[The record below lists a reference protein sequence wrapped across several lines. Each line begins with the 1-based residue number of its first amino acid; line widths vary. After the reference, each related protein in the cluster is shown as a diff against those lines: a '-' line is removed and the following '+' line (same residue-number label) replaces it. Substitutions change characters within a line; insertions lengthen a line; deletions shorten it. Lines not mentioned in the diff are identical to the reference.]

1 MEAGAGYALEVE
13 DLTVRYGGVV
23 AVNGV
28 SLKLGK
34 GEIRGVIGPNGA
46 GKSTVIDAIS
56 GRRASTGKV
65 VLHGLDISSHNV
77 VQRRQSGLSRSFQRT
92 SVFPAMRV
100 RDQIELAA
108 SKVPGCDVDELLAE
122 FGLTALH
129 DKMANRI
136 GYGDQRRLDLSLA
149 FLGKPSVLLL
159 DEPMAGLSV
168 EESRKLADHL
178 QSLAR
183 NRGVSLIM
191 VEHDMEIVFGIC
203 DMVTVLESGKLIAE
217 NMPDVIRADPH
228 VRAAYLGS
236 AA

>member
-1 MEAGAGYALEVE
+1 MENGCALEVE
-13 DLTVRYGGVV
+13 NLTVRYGGVV

-28 SLKLGK
+28 SLKLKK

-65 VLHGLDISSHNV
+65 VLHGQEISHLNV
-77 VQRRQSGLSRSFQRT
+77 VQRREAGLSRSFQRT
-92 SVFPAMRV
+92 SVFPALRV

-108 SKVPGCDVDELLAE
+108 SKVKECDVDEILAE
-122 FGLTALH
+122 FNLTGLQ
-129 DKMANRI
+129 DRYANQI

-149 FLGKPSVLLL
+149 FLGKPRVLLL

-168 EESRKLADHL
+168 EESRRLADHL

-183 NRGVSLIM
+183 NWGVSLIM
-191 VEHDMEIVFGIC
+191 VEHDMEIVFGIS
-203 DMVTVLESGKLIAE
+203 DVVTVLESGKLIAE
-217 NMPDVIRADPH
+217 STPDVIRADPH

>member
-1 MEAGAGYALEVE
+1 MEEGYALEV
-13 DLTVRYGGVV
+13 DNLTVRYGGVV

-28 SLKLGK
+28 SLKLKK

-56 GRRASTGKV
+56 GRRASTGRV
-65 VLHGLDISSHNV
+65 LLHGKEISSLNV
-77 VQRRQSGLSRSFQRT
+77 VQRREIGLSRSFQRT
-92 SVFPAMRV
+92 SIFPAMRV

-108 SKVPGCDVDELLAE
+108 SKVKECDVDEILRE
-122 FGLTALH
+122 FNLEALQ
-129 DKMANRI
+129 DKVANQI

-149 FLGKPSVLLL
+149 FLGKPRVLLL

-168 EESRKLADHL
+168 EESRKLATHL
-178 QSLAR
+178 QNLAR
-183 NRGVSLIM
+183 NWGVSLIM
-191 VEHDMEIVFGIC
+191 VEHDMEIVFGIS
-203 DMVTVLESGKLIAE
+203 DVVTVLESGKLIAE
-217 NMPDVIRADPH
+217 NRPDVIRADPH

>member
-1 MEAGAGYALEVE
+1 MKEKYALQVE
-13 DLTVRYGGVV
+13 NLSVRYGGVI
-23 AVNGV
+23 AVNGL
-28 SLKLGK
+28 SLKLK
-34 GEIRGVIGPNGA
+34 QGEIRGLIGPNGA

-65 VLHGLDISSHNV
+65 LLDGHDISTLNV
-77 VQRRQSGLSRSFQRT
+77 VQRRRVGLSRSFQRT
-92 SVFPAMRV
+92 SIFPAMRV

-108 SKVPGCDVDELLAE
+108 SRIPGCDVDEVLNE
-122 FGLTALH
+122 FGLEKLH
-129 DKMANRI
+129 DRISSEI

-168 EESRKLADHL
+168 EESRRLAKHL
-178 QSLAR
+178 QNLTR
-183 NRGVSLIM
+183 NLGVSLLL
-191 VEHDMEIVFGIC
+191 VEHDMEIVFGIS
-203 DMVTVLESGKLIAE
+203 DVVTVLESGKLIAE
-217 NMPDVIRADPH
+217 DKPEIVRTDPH

>member
-1 MEAGAGYALEVE
+1 MKEAYALEVE
-13 DLTVRYGGVV
+13 NLTVRYGGVV

-28 SLKLGK
+28 NIKLKR
-34 GEIRGVIGPNGA
+34 GEIRGLIGPNGA

-65 VLHGLDISSHNV
+65 LLDGHEISTLNV
-77 VQRRQSGLSRSFQRT
+77 VQRRRIGLSRSFQRT
-92 SVFPAMRV
+92 SIFPAMRV

-108 SKVPGCDVDELLAE
+108 SRIPDCDVDELINE
-122 FGLTALH
+122 FGLEKLQ
-129 DKMANRI
+129 DRIANEI

-149 FLGKPSVLLL
+149 FLGKPGVLLL

-168 EESRKLADHL
+168 EESRRLADHL
-178 QSLAR
+178 QNLTR
-183 NRGVSLIM
+183 NWGVSLLL
-191 VEHDMEIVFGIC
+191 VEHDMEIVFGIS
-203 DMVTVLESGKLIAE
+203 DVVTVLESGKLIAE
-217 NMPDVIRADPH
+217 DKPEVVRADPH

>member
-1 MEAGAGYALEVE
+1 MKEAYALEVE
-13 DLTVRYGGVV
+13 NLTVRYGGVV

-28 SLKLGK
+28 NIKLKR
-34 GEIRGVIGPNGA
+34 GEIRGLIGPNGA

-65 VLHGLDISSHNV
+65 VLDGREISTLNV
-77 VQRRQSGLSRSFQRT
+77 VQRRRIGLSRSFQRT
-92 SVFPAMRV
+92 SIFPAMRV

-108 SKVPGCDVDELLAE
+108 SRIPDCDVDELINE
-122 FGLTALH
+122 FGLEKLQ
-129 DKMANRI
+129 DRIANEI

-149 FLGKPSVLLL
+149 FLGKPGVLLL

-168 EESRKLADHL
+168 EESRRLADHL
-178 QSLAR
+178 QNLTR
-183 NRGVSLIM
+183 NWGVSLLL
-191 VEHDMEIVFGIC
+191 VEHDMEIVFGIS
-203 DMVTVLESGKLIAE
+203 DVVTVLESGKLIAE
-217 NMPDVIRADPH
+217 DKPEVVRADPH

>member
-1 MEAGAGYALEVE
+1 MKETYALEVE
-13 DLTVRYGGVV
+13 NLTVRYGGVV

-28 SLKLGK
+28 SFKLKR
-34 GEIRGVIGPNGA
+34 GEIRGLIGPNGA

-65 VLHGLDISSHNV
+65 VLDGQEISSLSV
-77 VQRRQSGLSRSFQRT
+77 IQRRRIGLSRSFQRT
-92 SVFPAMRV
+92 SIFPAMRV

-108 SKVPGCDVDELLAE
+108 SRIPGCDVDELINE
-122 FGLTALH
+122 FGLEKLQH
-129 DKMANRI
+129 RIANEI

-149 FLGKPSVLLL
+149 FLGKPGVLLL

-168 EESRKLADHL
+168 EESRRLADHL
-178 QSLAR
+178 QNLTR
-183 NRGVSLIM
+183 NWGVSLLL
-191 VEHDMEIVFGIC
+191 VEHDMEIVFGIS
-203 DMVTVLESGKLIAE
+203 DVVTVLESGKLIAE
-217 NMPDVIRADPH
+217 NKPDIVRADPH